1 MSIITK
7 VFSFFMSLLL
17 TLLGTTGLTV
27 SQRAKALRVVAYIIA
42 ENAAMMEAVDLSLGD
57 DGADDDQQG
66 DDTIDAQ
73 LVEDQRKGV
82 DLRAA
87 AVLGFRLRH

>member
-42 ENAAMMEAVDLSLGD
+42 ENAATLYPVGSYKACTSFESL
-57 DGADDDQQG
+57 QFM
-66 DDTIDAQ
+66 
-73 LVEDQRKGV
+73 V
-82 DLRAA
+82 
-87 AVLGFRLRH
+87 

>member
-17 TLLGTTGLTV
+17 SLLGTTGLTV

-42 ENAAMMEAVDLSLGD
+42 DNAAMMEAVDESHLDGLTDIILIGSLGGFD
-57 DGADDDQQG
+57 N
-66 DDTIDAQ
+66 
-73 LVEDQRKGV
+73 
-82 DLRAA
+82 AA
-87 AVLGFRLRH
+87 

>member
-42 ENAAMMEAVDLSLGD
+42 ENAAMMEAVRYHPDRLAG
-57 DGADDDQQG
+57 G
-66 DDTIDAQ
+66 
-73 LVEDQRKGV
+73 
-82 DLRAA
+82 LR
-87 AVLGFRLRH
+87 